1 MRIRAVLCL
10 SILLSAVAAF
20 GVAAA
25 AEDVSGVAIQI
36 NERDQQQLL
45 TQQLNWTARLDV
57 QPRSNVFALDAGEM
71 TYLVFTDESPKTAR
85 ASVSG
90 TTLPLNA
97 RTQALF
103 ADSVSFNYDGQSLP
117 ISSLDQGAH
126 DGQLVETRGSYRH
139 FPLALDLA
147 GNTQPGVIGTVG
159 ADQKRLAQPGRT
171 VRAVLFN
178 QRNSSLP
185 APVVLQSENQS
196 ASAIAYGDRAWYTGG
211 ESRVTLASSDYS
223 GSQTYYTSQVQ
234 PSGERI
240 GSISEIGDDDVG
252 DVVTVTASGTG
263 ARLSAQETMAAKSS
277 CDGENAVEFPFSGCG
292 SLLADTVVH
301 TGALWDSSSGAS
313 EGTVRYVGLSNTVQ
327 QTPTMPEDGKYRIT
341 GRVVEAEQIDPNLDA
356 GHTLVV
362 YNRSRVGDV
371 DISSQAEQPARTME
385 LMMRAQLTMN
395 ISQWQIMGGMGQM
408 TPPDFWLLVQKAP
421 DTVPDGTTPAIAGT
435 TPVQPM
441 PTVGTPSSGSGLE
454 DANNPTPD
462 NRETA
467 GRETAPSFDGE
478 ESGDLQGRAIYGEN
492 GYLGFGIL
500 QTRVDLVI
508 GFGGGIVSGLSVVVA
523 VMLSSVGLMSR
534 IRGGVPP
541 FTGMLKNSV
550 WLAGTVFS
558 AGTIGYFD
566 VRTGLLV
573 FAGGILFV
581 GVSIGCKRLLV

>member
-1 MRIRAVLCL
+1 MQIRAVICL
-10 SILLSAVAAF
+10 SILLSAVAAI

-25 AEDVSGVAIQI
+25 AEDVSGVAVEIH
-36 NERDQQQLL
+36 ERNQQQLL
-45 TQQLNWTARLDV
+45 SQQLNWTARLDV

-71 TYLVFTDESPKTAR
+71 TYLVFTDESPETAR

-90 TTLPLNA
+90 TTLPLDA

-103 ADSVSFNYDGQSLP
+103 ADSVSFNYNAQSVP
-117 ISSLDQGAH
+117 MTSLDQGAH
-126 DGQLVETRGSYRH
+126 DGQLVETQGPYRH
-139 FPLALDLA
+139 FPIALDLS
-147 GNTQPGVIGTVG
+147 GTTQPGLFGTVG
-159 ADQKRLAQPGRT
+159 ADQERLAQPGRT

-185 APVVLQSENQS
+185 APVVLQSDNQS

-223 GSQTYYTSQVQ
+223 GSQTYYTSRAQ

-240 GSISEIGDDDVG
+240 ESVTEIDDDDVG

-263 ARLSAQETMAAKSS
+263 ARLSAQETMAATSS

-292 SLLADTVVH
+292 PLLADTVVH

-327 QTPTMPEDGKYRIT
+327 QTPTMPEDGEYRMT

-371 DISSQAEQPARTME
+371 DVPSQAEQSARTME

-395 ISQWQIMGGMGQM
+395 ISQWRIMGGMGQM
-408 TPPDFWLLVQKAP
+408 TPPDTWLLVQKGP
-421 DTVPDGTTPAIAGT
+421 DTLPAGATPAGSGT
-435 TPVQPM
+435 TPVQPI
-441 PTVGTPSSGSGLE
+441 PTVTTPSSESDLDGTS
-454 DANNPTPD
+454 NPTPD
-462 NRETA
+462 DREAA
-467 GRETAPSFDGE
+467 GRETAASIDDD

-500 QTRVDLVI
+500 QTRVDLVV
-508 GFGGGIVSGLSVVVA
+508 GFGGGIVSGLSVLVA
-523 VMLSSVGLMSR
+523 VMLSSVALMSR
-534 IRGGVPP
+534 IRGGAPP

-558 AGTIGYFD
+558 AGTVGYFD
-566 VRTGLLV
+566 VSTGMVV
-573 FAGGILFV
+573 FAGGILFI
-581 GVSIGCKRLLV
+581 GMSIGLKRLLL